1 MFNKVLVPLDGSNIT
16 GLILPY
22 VTQLAGG
29 MDIPILLLSVIEYP
43 DSGEGVSYRSDLVGM
58 MEDTAR
64 RRLRE
69 VVDRIAGHG
78 VHVESTVV
86 IGKPVEK
93 IIDTARLQGC
103 DLIAMSTHGQNAQG
117 PGVLG
122 SVTDR
127 LVHTSQIPVLAVA
140 PARADMYAAYEAVR
154 RTLARITGSGL
165 TDVLAPLDGSQLAE
179 TALPYVE
186 ELARRLS
193 LKITLMRVVKRMG
206 GPWMEGDSDES
217 DIEQQKAEARAAE
230 YLEAI
235 AERLRSRGLKV
246 FSQVET
252 GSPVRAIMNLARHI
266 RPDFIALATRGHA
279 RWTLGSVAEALVR
292 GTGDPILVVSPQADP
307 GETA

>member
-43 DSGEGVSYRSDLVGM
+43 DSGEGVSHRSDLVGM
-58 MEDTAR
+58 MEDTAK

-69 VVDRIAGHG
+69 VADRIEGHG
-78 VHVESTVV
+78 VRVESTVV

-93 IIDTARLQGC
+93 IIDTAKLQGC

-127 LVHTSQIPVLAVA
+127 LVHTSQTPVLAIA
-140 PARADMYAAYEAVR
+140 PSRADMYTAYEAVR
-154 RTLARITGSGL
+154 RTLAKITGANL

-193 LKITLMRVVKRMG
+193 LKITLLQVVKRIG
-206 GPWMEGDSDES
+206 DAWMEGSDES
-217 DIEQQKAEARAAE
+217 DIEQQKAEARALE

-235 AERLRSRGLKV
+235 AERLRVKGLKV

-252 GSPVRAIMNLARHI
+252 GSPVMAITNLARHI
-266 RPDFIALATRGHA
+266 RPDFIALATHGQA

-292 GTGDPILVVSPQADP
+292 GTGDPILVVSPQAGP
-307 GETA
+307 GSAT